1 MVAGGIIPGHMS
13 TQTENQSWRLSDFD
27 FELPESLVA
36 QHPEPDRSGS
46 RLLHVPPEPLPLGD
60 RRFRDLPSLLGP
72 DDLVVMND
80 TRVIPAR
87 LFGTKDTGGRVEL
100 LVERVLDERRAI
112 GLLRASHLPKPG
124 SAVTFDGVRATV
136 VERGPEFWT
145 LAFDEPV
152 MPLLERIGRLPLPP
166 YIADD
171 PARDDATRYQTVYA
185 REPGAVAAPTAGLH
199 FDEAV
204 LGEIAARGV
213 RTATLTL
220 HVGAGTF
227 QPVRDDDVSGH
238 VMHAERF
245 EIPQATE
252 AAIDETR
259 RRGGR
264 VLAVGTTTLRALE
277 STGGRAG
284 FGETRLFVLPGFR
297 FTVVD
302 RLLTNF
308 HLPRSTLM
316 MLVSAFAGVERIRE
330 AYRHAVADRY
340 RFFSYGDAMLLER
353 AG

>member
-1 MVAGGIIPGHMS
+1 MS
-13 TQTENQSWRLSDFD
+13 TPLPSTLSSTTQSWRLSDFD
-27 FELPESLVA
+27 FELPESLIA
-36 QHPEPDRSGS
+36 QHPSPDRSGS
-46 RLLHVPPEPLPLGD
+46 RLLHVPPAPLPLAD

-87 LFGTKDTGGRVEL
+87 IFGTKDTGGRVEL

-171 PARDDATRYQTVYA
+171 PTRDDADRYQTVYA

-199 FDEAV
+199 FDDGV
-204 LGEIAARGV
+204 LRAIADRGV

-227 QPVRDDDVSGH
+227 QPVRDDDVSDH

-245 EIPQATE
+245 EIPKATE

-284 FGETRLFVLPGFR
+284 FGETRLFVLPGFH

-316 MLVSAFAGVERIRE
+316 MLVSAFAGVDRIRE

-353 AG
+353 AE